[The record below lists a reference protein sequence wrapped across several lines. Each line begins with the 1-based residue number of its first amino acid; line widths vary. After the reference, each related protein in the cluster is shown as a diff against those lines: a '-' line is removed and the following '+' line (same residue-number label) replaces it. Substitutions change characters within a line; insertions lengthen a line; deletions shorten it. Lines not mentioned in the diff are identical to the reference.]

1 MIGETL
7 VWRALKPDTKLRLAS
22 HVGKD
27 SSQEGETLIG
37 RVKQV
42 SDDQAP
48 FFTSDGRDY
57 HKPLTAHYS
66 TEVKPDPS
74 QPKRGRPR
82 IHPERRR
89 DPELLYGQV
98 VKEKD
103 SQDRV
108 MGVRRRM
115 IFGSVAQLRKR
126 FKQTPFHQLLTTN
139 HLERDHLTCRTHNSR
154 LVRRSITYSK
164 SQAAL
169 QWQCDFDDLYY
180 NFCLPHSSL
189 RRRLPEPIPTKGTG
203 SPKKWEPVTP
213 AMAEGIT
220 DHAMTLAELLSIPV
234 LPKRHHNDRGP

>member
-1 MIGETL
+1 M
-7 VWRALKPDTKLRLAS
+7 
-22 HVGKD
+22 GKD
-27 SSQEGETLIG
+27 NSQGGEALIG
-37 RVKQV
+37 KVKQI

-66 TEVKPDPS
+66 TEVKPDPTK
-74 QPKRGRPR
+74 PKRGRPR

-108 MGVRRRM
+108 VGVRRRM
-115 IFGSVAQLRKR
+115 VFGSVAQLRQR
-126 FKQTPFHQLLTTN
+126 FQQTPFNQLLTTN

-169 QWQCDFDDLYY
+169 QWQCDFEDLYY
-180 NFCLPHSSL
+180 NGVMHPSILHDLNRPS
-189 RRRLPEPIPTKGTG
+189 PPTQPSARSYSTSPLLTTSCRKG
-203 SPKKWEPVTP
+203 SPSASRRAIVAGVCKIRSSPGR
-213 AMAEGIT
+213 MASSYLVRLT
-220 DHAMTLAELLSIPV
+220 T
-234 LPKRHHNDRGP
+234 